1 MLLLHKQLRNQVFNQ
16 TRNDIQHYRYYL
28 LSSACR
34 SSSRCAASWPL
45 PSLSA
50 TGLRDQAAWLVGA
63 CLAEQ
68 SGHLQVPVCRRR
80 DQGAAVPVHPVQS
93 HLVRQAQGRNH
104 RAGRRGSLPSGS
116 SGGQAHMATNRGKL
130 QLAISI
136 WANCGDEHAPTR
148 TYTHTHTHIEAHARM
163 RTYTLALRASSPAV
177 CTTRTQ
183 TKAQYEHTCAEDN
196 STTQAPTT
204 DSQTHA
210 QLLEGGMR
218 RGARMTG
225 GGAAW
230 ADKRCPSERGRP
242 LSGGDLGRE
251 ALSGGVREGGGHC
264 QGEPW
269 G

>member
-1 MLLLHKQLRNQVFNQ
+1 MSAPASQSSRATSRCPFADAEIKALL
-16 TRNDIQHYRYYL
+16 
-28 LSSACR
+28 CR
-34 SSSRCAASWPL
+34 SILCRAIWCVRLRGGTIEQVVEEVCHRAARAAKPTWQRTAASCSWQFQFGPTV
-45 PSLSA
+45 A
-50 TGLRDQAAWLVGA
+50 T
-63 CLAEQ
+63 
-68 SGHLQVPVCRRR
+68 ST
-80 DQGAAVPVHPVQS
+80 HP
-93 HLVRQAQGRNH
+93 HER
-104 RAGRRGSLPSGS
+104 
-116 SGGQAHMATNRGKL
+116 
-130 QLAISI
+130 
-136 WANCGDEHAPTR
+136 
-148 TYTHTHTHIEAHARM
+148 THTHTHIEAHARM

>member
-1 MLLLHKQLRNQVFNQ
+1 M
-16 TRNDIQHYRYYL
+16 
-28 LSSACR
+28 ACR
-34 SSSRCAASWPL
+34 RLPRRAVGPPPGARLQTPRSRRCCAGPSCAEPSGASGSGAEPSSRSSRKSAIGQL
-45 PSLSA
+45 GRPSPH
-50 TGLRDQAAWLVGA
+50 GNEPRQAAVGNFN
-63 CLAEQ
+63 LGQ
-68 SGHLQVPVCRRR
+68 LWRRAR
-80 DQGAAVPVHPVQS
+80 THTNVH
-93 HLVRQAQGRNH
+93 
-104 RAGRRGSLPSGS
+104 
-116 SGGQAHMATNRGKL
+116 
-130 QLAISI
+130 
-136 WANCGDEHAPTR
+136 
-148 TYTHTHTHIEAHARM
+148 THTHTHIEAHARM